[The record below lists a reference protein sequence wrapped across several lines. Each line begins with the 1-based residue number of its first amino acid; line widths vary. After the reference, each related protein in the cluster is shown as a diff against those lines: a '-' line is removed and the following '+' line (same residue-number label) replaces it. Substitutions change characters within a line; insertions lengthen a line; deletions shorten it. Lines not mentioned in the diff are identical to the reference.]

1 VLNNLQRIAEGEKP
15 NSDEIQQLA
24 NFSKYLF
31 NSYHLLRIYLEYKHK
46 MTFLKTVEEKDLARH
61 TAISEIEVLEAN
73 MFDDEERGGDGFN
86 WDISMLAKNF
96 FASRLSV
103 KVNHEYLGKL

>member
-1 VLNNLQRIAEGEKP
+1 
-15 NSDEIQQLA
+15 
-24 NFSKYLF
+24 
-31 NSYHLLRIYLEYKHK
+31 
-46 MTFLKTVEEKDLARH
+46 MTFLKTVKEKDLARH

-73 MFDDEERGGDGFN
+73 MFDDEGKGGDGFN